1 MVVRHILPALMWILA
16 AGLPAI
22 GDEPPQGEN
31 APSAAESPRDP
42 ASMRAERRQAAASL
56 IPQLASHRYEI
67 REEATRKLEKLG
79 IDAIEPLFAAAAGEN
94 LEVTCRAIRAL
105 GMIYESEDDATFDAA
120 EIALEQLAES
130 PNRSA
135 AQRAAAVLSPQELF
149 WTLDADKRRLRR
161 WRRAIAR
168 IRELG
173 GIVSARDATTGQT
186 REIVDPSGDEA
197 VQLTVIIEEGWKGE
211 GAGLVNLKRMAVRFP
226 WPTVYITDG
235 VSIPAAALDN
245 LQRSVPQMRIEGR
258 GRALLGISCPPERPC
273 RVGIVQPDSAAA
285 KAGIQPGDIILKY
298 DGEVLEGFE
307 RLIEITRAHKPGDKV
322 ELEVRR
328 GEATIRLE
336 ARLTGWA
343 LDKPAGPGNAGPGK

>member
-1 MVVRHILPALMWILA
+1 MVVRHILPAVVWIVA

-22 GDEPPQGEN
+22 GGGPPGGED
-31 APSAAESPRDP
+31 APAEVESPRDP

-56 IPQLASHRYEI
+56 ILQLASLRYEI
-67 REEATRKLEKLG
+67 REEATKKLEKLG
-79 IDAIEPLFAAAAGEN
+79 IDAVEPLFAAAAGEN

-105 GMIYESEDDATFDAA
+105 AAIYDSEDDAAFDAA

-149 WTLDADKRRLRR
+149 WTLDADKRRIRR
-161 WRRAIAR
+161 WKRAIAR

-173 GIVSARDATTGQT
+173 GIVNAVDSATGQA
-186 REIVDPSGDEA
+186 RQIAEPSGDEA
-197 VQLTVIIEEGWKGE
+197 VQLMVVLEAGWKGG
-211 GAGLVNLKRMAVRFP
+211 GAGLVNLKRMAVRVP
-226 WPTVYITDG
+226 WPMVYVIDG
-235 VSIPAAALDN
+235 VSLPPGALDN
-245 LQRSVPQMRIEGR
+245 LQRAVPQMRIEGR
-258 GRALLGISCPPERPC
+258 GRALLGISCPLDRPC
-273 RVGIVQPDSAAA
+273 RVGRVQPDSAAD
-285 KAGIQPGDIILKY
+285 KAGIQVGDVILKY
-298 DGEVLEGFE
+298 DGELLEGFE
-307 RLIEITRAHKPGDKV
+307 RLIEITGAHKPGDRV

-343 LDKPAGPGNAGPGK
+343 LEKSADPGK